1 LAKVLSVFVLLTSK
15 IPKGGVMILQCK
27 RLFSV
32 ILTLGFLALT
42 TTNAYAEKGL
52 FWKVES
58 PVGKTNYLFGTMHTD
73 DNRVTNFSPAVDK
86 ALQSVDAFMMETLAP
101 NDPTVFMM
109 PDGDLKNMLSEAEL
123 DKVYALAEFH
133 VMHREAA
140 THMKP
145 WLLAVVFDSPKPL
158 TPFAQDNL
166 LMTKSEDLGKEVIGL
181 EDTQEHFGVMDSFS
195 RNEQLTM
202 LRAVLKRSP
211 EQKEHDFELLMAA
224 YLAGDSNK
232 VATLDEKITG
242 GMLPPAL
249 WAKMR
254 SKLLDERNIVMAQR
268 IVGEANN
275 KSVFVAVG
283 ASHLAGKGGLIARL
297 KEAGYKLS
305 PVN

>member
-1 LAKVLSVFVLLTSK
+1 
-15 IPKGGVMILQCK
+15 MILQCK
-27 RLFSV
+27 RLFSAF
-32 ILTLGFLALT
+32 LTFAFLAIAT
-42 TTNAYAEKGL
+42 TTAYAEQGL

-58 PVGKTNYLFGTMHTD
+58 PNGKVNYLFGTMHTD
-73 DNRVTNFSPAVDK
+73 DNRVTNFSPAVDN
-86 ALQSVDAFMMETLAP
+86 ALASVDEFMMETLAP
-101 NDPTVFMM
+101 NDRSVFMM
-109 PDGDLKNMLSEAEL
+109 PDGDLKNMLTEAEL

-133 VMHREAA
+133 VMHRDAA

-166 LMTKSEDLGKEVIGL
+166 LMTKSEDLGKEVIGI
-181 EDTQEHFGVMDSFS
+181 EDTKEHFGVMDSFS
-195 RNEQLTM
+195 RDEQLTM

-211 EQKEHDFELLMAA
+211 EQKERDFESLIAA
-224 YLAGDSNK
+224 YLAGNSNK

-254 SKLLDERNIVMAQR
+254 SKLLDERNVVMAQR
-268 IVGEANN
+268 IVEETNH

-297 KEAGYKLS
+297 KDAGFKLS
-305 PVN
+305 PIN